1 MEEKR
6 ISKLLIR
13 RIKNLYERTDVTVRT
28 KKEMTKIFRITKEV
42 RQGYVLSPLLF
53 NLYIADMD
61 KYMKRRGIGG
71 IIIDNERLWSLA
83 YADDMVLIA
92 KNREA
97 LLDMMSVLKRFL
109 RDRGLILNVEKT
121 KVLVFNRKRK
131 EKKEK
136 WKLEKEKKKREERY
150 RARKKWRKRVG
161 NIRIN
166 NS

>member
-1 MEEKR
+1 MEIKVTRKFAEE
-6 ISKLLIR
+6 R
-13 RIKNLYERTDVTVRT
+13 RYRAVRT
-28 KKEMTKIFRITKEV
+28 KEGMTKIFKTTKGV

-71 IIIDNERLWSLA
+71 IMIDNERLWSLA

-109 RDRGLILNVEKT
+109 RDRGFILNVEKT

-131 EKKEK
+131 EKKGK
-136 WKLEKEKKKREERY
+136 WKWENKEIEEVY
-150 RARKKWRKRVG
+150 RVL
-161 NIRIN
+161 NI
-166 NS
+166 